1 MKDFCITATLSLV
14 VFAGCIILAGF
25 PWLAYE
31 LMQIIGAA
39 L

>member
-1 MKDFCITATLSLV
+1 MKDFWITAALSLA

-25 PWLAYE
+25 PWLAHK